1 MNTSTTSE
9 ERKFKLTP
17 EERTAWEENGYFIRY
32 NVFTKEE
39 NDYLAQVADDIA
51 IGKRP
56 FPAKNVH
63 PNALVRDGEVE
74 ASGPNAMHAIHHI
87 NHYSPEFLERTR
99 DPRLTDPVVDLIGP
113 NILGLNNLYI
123 WKPPKI
129 GLGFPWHQDKWY
141 FNHQYITTK
150 TVGTWTAIDAADVEN
165 GCLYVI
171 PGSHKT
177 GVREHVELDGS
188 QQNEFK
194 LALGARDEDGVTVEV
209 PPGTVVFFNNEL
221 LHKSTQNHSDR
232 FRRCNVAHYIS
243 ANAERVQNKWVKNVR
258 PVMWVRGD
266 THSEKME
273 PVYRNALPIP
283 EEQESQW
290 APIHRR

>member
-17 EERTAWEENGYFIRY
+17 EERTSWDKNGYFIRY
-32 NVFTKEE
+32 DVFTKAE
-39 NDYLAQVADDIA
+39 NDFLAQIADDIA
-51 IGKRP
+51 TGKRP
-56 FPAKNVH
+56 FRTQNVH
-63 PNALVRDGEVE
+63 QNAMVRDGKTE

-87 NHYSPEFLERTR
+87 NHYSSEFLERTR

-171 PGSHKT
+171 PGSHKK

-232 FRRCNVAHYIS
+232 FRRCNVAHYIC
-243 ANAERVQNKWVKNVR
+243 ANSERVQNKWVKNVR

-273 PVYRNALPIP
+273 PVYRNVLPIP
-283 EEQESQW
+283 ESN
-290 APIHRR
+290 

>member
-1 MNTSTTSE
+1 M
-9 ERKFKLTP
+9 
-17 EERTAWEENGYFIRY
+17 
-32 NVFTKEE
+32 
-39 NDYLAQVADDIA
+39 
-51 IGKRP
+51 
-56 FPAKNVH
+56 
-63 PNALVRDGEVE
+63 
-74 ASGPNAMHAIHHI
+74 
-87 NHYSPEFLERTR
+87 
-99 DPRLTDPVVDLIGP
+99 
-113 NILGLNNLYI
+113 
-123 WKPPKI
+123 
-129 GLGFPWHQDKWY
+129 
-141 FNHQYITTK
+141 

-232 FRRCNVAHYIS
+232 FRRCNVAHYIC
-243 ANAERVQNKWVKNVR
+243 ANSERVQNKWVKNVR

-266 THSEKME
+266 TYSEKME
-273 PVYRNALPIP
+273 PVYRNVLPIP
-283 EEQESQW
+283 ESN
-290 APIHRR
+290 

>member
-1 MNTSTTSE
+1 MDTNTIRE

-17 EERTAWEENGYFIRY
+17 EERTSWDENGYFIRY
-32 NVFTKEE
+32 DVFTKAE
-39 NDYLAQVADDIA
+39 NDFLAQIADDIA
-51 IGKRP
+51 TGKRP
-56 FPAKNVH
+56 FRAQNVH
-63 PNALVRDGEVE
+63 QNAMVRDGKTE

-141 FNHQYITTK
+141 FNRQYITTK

-171 PGSHKT
+171 PGSHKK
-177 GVREHVELDGS
+177 GVREHVELEGS

-194 LALGARDEDGVTVEV
+194 QALGARDEDGVAVEV

-221 LHKSTQNHSDR
+221 LHKSTDNNSER

-243 ANAERVQNKWVKNVR
+243 ADSERVVNKWVKNVR

-273 PVYRNALPIP
+273 PVYRDALPIP
-283 EEQESQW
+283 EEQES
-290 APIHRR
+290 